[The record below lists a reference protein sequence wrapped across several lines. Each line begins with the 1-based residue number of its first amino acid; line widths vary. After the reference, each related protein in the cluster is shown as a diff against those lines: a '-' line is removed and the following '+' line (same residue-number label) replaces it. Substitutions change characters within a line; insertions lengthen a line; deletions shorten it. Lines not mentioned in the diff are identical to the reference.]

1 MACRIWQLAPQ
12 THTQMMGY
20 VLLDDGGELV
30 VIDGGTAGDAAYL
43 MHLLRRVAGP
53 KPRIRAWFLT
63 HPHSDHVN
71 AFLALWPREGIDF
84 TVDGVYL
91 RFPARQLL
99 ERGEP
104 GCLKVWDAYEAIRP
118 TIGARE
124 HPLREGDRLTFG
136 GMAFQVL
143 YVTDPTLVR
152 NASNNSSCVLR
163 LTAAGASLLFLGDL
177 GAEGGEILLN
187 AHGEEVQSDAVQM
200 AHHGQSAVRMDV
212 YDAVRPRVCLW
223 CAPRWLWDNDQGH
236 RGYDSGVWDILRVRA
251 HMARLGVRRHVIA
264 KDGTALITLA
274 DGRIDAECW
283 DPYAA
288 L

>member
-20 VLLDDGGELV
+20 VLLDESGELV

-43 MHLLRRVAGP
+43 MHLLKRVAGP
-53 KPRIRAWFLT
+53 KPHIRAWFLT

-91 RFPARQLL
+91 RFPERTLL

-104 GCLKVWDAYEAIRP
+104 GCLKVWDGYEAVRHQ
-118 TIGARE
+118 IGARE
-124 HPLREGDRLTFG
+124 HRLSAGERFAFG
-136 GMAFQVL
+136 GMAFEVL

-163 LTAAGASLLFLGDL
+163 LTAAGASVLFLGDL
-177 GAEGGEILLN
+177 GAEGGEILLG
-187 AHGEEVQSDAVQM
+187 AHGNRLQSDAVQM

-212 YDAVRPRVCLW
+212 YDAVRPRMCLW
-223 CAPRWLWDNDQGH
+223 CAPRWLWDNNQGH
-236 RGYDSGVWDILRVRA
+236 RGYDSGVWDILHVRA
-251 HMARLGVRRHVIA
+251 YMAHLGVRRHVIA
-264 KDGTALITLA
+264 KDGAALITLRE
-274 DGRIDAECW
+274 GQIDTVCW